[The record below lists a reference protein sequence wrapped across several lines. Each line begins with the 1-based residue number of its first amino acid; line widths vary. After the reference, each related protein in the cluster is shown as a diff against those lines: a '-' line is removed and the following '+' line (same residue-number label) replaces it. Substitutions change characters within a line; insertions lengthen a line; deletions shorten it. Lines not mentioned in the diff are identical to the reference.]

1 MVKAMI
7 AQVDETKYYTSEEY
21 LQLEVNSQE
30 RHEYIDGEI
39 VVMTGGTP
47 NHNKI
52 TGNFYA
58 ALHFAFKRQPY
69 QVFVT
74 DQRLWIPEKRIYTY
88 PDVMVIEGE
97 LQLQEGRK
105 DTITNP
111 LIMTE
116 VLSNST
122 KSYDKDDKFAAYRT
136 IPSFQEYILI
146 DQYKVHIEQYFKTDK
161 KRWTFTEYDDLNEII
176 VLNAI
181 NFGQTQF
188 EIAIADIYDKVNFQQ
203 DA

>member
-58 ALHFAFKRQPY
+58 ALHFGFKRQPY
-69 QVFVT
+69 QVFIT
-74 DQRLWIPEKRIYTY
+74 DQRLWIPEKSIYTY
-88 PDVMVIEGE
+88 PDVMVVEGE

-111 LIMTE
+111 LIIVE

-136 IPSFQEYILI
+136 IANLQEYILI

-181 NFGQTQF
+181 NLG
-188 EIAIADIYDKVNFQQ
+188 
-203 DA
+203 

>member
-1 MVKAMI
+1 MI

-21 LQLEVNSQE
+21 LELELNSQE
-30 RHEYIDGEI
+30 RHEYLDGEI

-52 TGNFYA
+52 AGNFSA
-58 ALHFAFKRQPY
+58 ALNFALKRQPY
-69 QVFVT
+69 QVFIT

-88 PDVMVIEGE
+88 PDVMVVGGE

-105 DTITNP
+105 DTILNP
-111 LIMTE
+111 LLVIE

-136 IPSFQEYILI
+136 ISTFQEYILI

-161 KRWTFTEYDDLNEII
+161 KRWTFVEYDDLNEII
-176 VLNAI
+176 SLNSI
-181 NFGQTQF
+181 NFGSSNF
-188 EIAIADIYDKVNFQQ
+188 EIVIADIYDKVNFEE
-203 DA
+203 A

>member
-52 TGNFYA
+52 ALNFSA

-69 QVFVT
+69 QVFIT
-74 DQRLWIPEKRIYTY
+74 DQRLWIPDKRIYTY
-88 PDVMVIEGE
+88 PDIMVIEGE

-111 LIMTE
+111 LIIAE

-161 KRWTFTEYDDLNEII
+161 KRWMFSEYDDLNEII

-181 NFGQTQF
+181 NLGQNQF